1 MNLYVKKHIQSGL
14 CFVKSRLQ
22 RHFLQTLKTKALLM
36 RVSILALLFSV
47 SGLLLASN
55 GNGQDLEKVILS
67 VQFKDATLKTALHK
81 IEKLTKLPFT
91 YKTSDVSPY
100 DNISYEANN
109 ISVARLLNDL
119 LKSTDLGYEQVN
131 SNIVIKKIKS
141 NKSDNTPS
149 SVNAVFSSIDGTL
162 RGKIKNERGE
172 PVSNASIQ
180 VVGLNVGTI
189 ANKNGEFV
197 ITGVKAGAY
206 TLKITAVG
214 FEDQLIQVSV
224 KDNEIVDVDLQLKI
238 KDNSLETVVVVAYG
252 TAKKGNYTGAAS
264 MIRQSDIKDVPS
276 TSFQNALVG
285 RAAGVQVTSSS
296 GEAGATPSIRIRGVG
311 SINASNEPL
320 YVIDG
325 VPVISGDQGSL
336 SNSYIGSN
344 NIMNTLNPA
353 DIETITILKDAAASS
368 LYGSRAANG
377 VVVITTKQGKKGK
390 SVVHLSSSI
399 GITPGWATDN
409 YEVGGVQD
417 QINMLYRILYDN
429 KTSAG
434 QTAAQANAYALG
446 QLNTKFNKHGYKFS
460 TAGTALS
467 DNVNISGMT
476 DGIVNREGTY
486 FDWDKAYFGTGT
498 YLTNDLSV
506 SGGDQNTTYYT
517 SLNYTK
523 DQNRIRV
530 NEFDRISGRANISQ
544 KVGKHL
550 EFTTNIGIARNSQSG
565 FNDSRNTGA
574 NYFFQVR
581 NLLWP
586 FYWPTD
592 YKTGQPFTAR
602 FGSLAQNNV
611 YYNDYWDNSS
621 KTKRFSVNET
631 VLINI
636 LPELNIKS
644 VFSYDNSDIKDHL
657 YYSAIHYN
665 GVSTNGSLTETS
677 TSISKL
683 VSSSTANYAKNFGQH
698 GFTLL
703 GGFEVEENKT
713 NFQSSTGTNLPS
725 SALST
730 LSPAGSF
737 TASGYEYGNS
747 IVSMLSRLE
756 YNYKQKYFLSGSF
769 RRDGSSKLAPE
780 TRWGNFWSVAGSWKI
795 SSEDFMKAL
804 PSISN
809 LRLRASYG
817 INGTLPLQ
825 NYGWR
830 SLTNYTLRYNGNAGG
845 FLSTNAN
852 PDLTWE
858 TNYTTNIGLDFGFF
872 KQRLTGSIEY
882 FNRDSRNLLQDVPIS
897 TTTGFSSA
905 LANVG
910 EINNKG
916 IEVELGGD
924 IINNN
929 SIRWNASVNA
939 SFIQSKVTKLYGGR
953 DIIWYDP
960 TGGDNRAQFI
970 YREGSPTLSY
980 YGYEWGGV
988 DPKNGNNVW
997 YVNDPKDPKAG
1008 DFLYNDRGATYSFNK
1023 ANYKIIGN
1031 AMPDVYGGF
1040 NTDVTYK
1047 GITLGLNFI
1056 YKIGGNLYDGA
1067 FKDVSDDGYYW
1078 ERIRSETVYPNMWT
1092 PENKSGTVPLLR
1104 GTDLTDPMQYST
1116 RQMSSAS
1123 FLRLKNINLSYDLPK
1138 SLIGKIGLT
1147 SARVFFN
1154 GSNLL
1159 TFSKY
1164 KNADPEVNQYGTR
1177 GWETPIGKIYT
1188 FGFDLNF

>member
-1 MNLYVKKHIQSGL
+1 
-14 CFVKSRLQ
+14 
-22 RHFLQTLKTKALLM
+22 
-36 RVSILALLFSV
+36 
-47 SGLLLASN
+47 
-55 GNGQDLEKVILS
+55 
-67 VQFKDATLKTALHK
+67 
-81 IEKLTKLPFT
+81 
-91 YKTSDVSPY
+91 
-100 DNISYEANN
+100 
-109 ISVARLLNDL
+109 
-119 LKSTDLGYEQVN
+119 
-131 SNIVIKKIKS
+131 
-141 NKSDNTPS
+141 
-149 SVNAVFSSIDGTL
+149 
-162 RGKIKNERGE
+162 
-172 PVSNASIQ
+172 
-180 VVGLNVGTI
+180 
-189 ANKNGEFV
+189 
-197 ITGVKAGAY
+197 
-206 TLKITAVG
+206 
-214 FEDQLIQVSV
+214 
-224 KDNEIVDVDLQLKI
+224 
-238 KDNSLETVVVVAYG
+238 
-252 TAKKGNYTGAAS
+252 
-264 MIRQSDIKDVPS
+264 
-276 TSFQNALVG
+276 
-285 RAAGVQVTSSS
+285 
-296 GEAGATPSIRIRGVG
+296 
-311 SINASNEPL
+311 
-320 YVIDG
+320 
-325 VPVISGDQGSL
+325 
-336 SNSYIGSN
+336 
-344 NIMNTLNPA
+344 
-353 DIETITILKDAAASS
+353 
-368 LYGSRAANG
+368 
-377 VVVITTKQGKKGK
+377 
-390 SVVHLSSSI
+390 
-399 GITPGWATDN
+399 
-409 YEVGGVQD
+409 
-417 QINMLYRILYDN
+417 MLYRVLYDN

-434 QTAAQANAYALG
+434 QTAAQANAYALSQING
-446 QLNTKFNKHGYKFS
+446 KFNKHGYKFA

-467 DNVNISGMT
+467 DNVDITGMT

-486 FDWDKAYFGTGT
+486 FDWDDAYFGNGT
-498 YLTNDLSV
+498 YNTNDLSV

-523 DQNRIRV
+523 DQNRIRI

-550 EFTTNIGIARNSQSG
+550 EFTTNIGLARNEQSG

-602 FGSLAQNNV
+602 FGSLAQNNI
-611 YYNDYWDNSS
+611 YYNDQWENSS
-621 KTKRFSVNET
+621 VTKRFSVNET
-631 VLINI
+631 VLLTI
-636 LPELNIKS
+636 LPELNVKS
-644 VFSYDNSDIKDHL
+644 VFSYDNSEIKDHL

-665 GVSTNGSLTETS
+665 GVSTNGYLNETS
-677 TSISKL
+677 TTVSKL
-683 VSSSTANYAKNFGQH
+683 VSSNTVNYAKNFGQH

-725 SALST
+725 SALTT
-730 LSPAGSF
+730 LSPAGAF

-747 IVSMLSRLE
+747 IVSVLSRLE

-795 SSEDFMKAL
+795 DHEEFMKGVDF
-804 PSISN
+804 ISN

-817 INGTLPLQ
+817 INGTLPSQ

-845 FLSTNAN
+845 YLSTNAN

-858 TNYTTNIGLDFGFF
+858 TNYTTNIGLDFGLF
-872 KQRLTGSIEY
+872 KQRLTGTIEY

-916 IEVELGGD
+916 IEVELGGE
-924 IINNN
+924 IINNK
-929 SIRWNASVNA
+929 SFRWNASVNA
-939 SFIQSKVTKLYGGR
+939 SFIHSKVTKLYGGR

-960 TGGDNRAQFI
+960 TGGDARAQFI
-970 YREGSPTLSY
+970 YRQGSSTLSY

-988 DPKNGNNVW
+988 DAKNGNNVW

-1008 DFLYNDRGATYSFNK
+1008 DFLYNGRGATYSFNK
-1023 ANYKIIGN
+1023 ANYKIIGD

-1040 NTDVTYK
+1040 NTDASYK
-1047 GITLGLNFI
+1047 GVTIGLNFI

-1123 FLRLKNINLSYDLPK
+1123 FFRLKNINLAYDLPR
-1138 SLIGKIGLT
+1138 SLIGKIGLS
-1147 SARVFFN
+1147 SARIFFN

>member
-1 MNLYVKKHIQSGL
+1 MNLYVKKHTCKTL
-14 CFVKSRLQ
+14 CYVGPQCQNWVLRKLTTQ
-22 RHFLQTLKTKALLM
+22 KILM
-36 RVSILALLFSV
+36 RVSILALFLSV
-47 SGLLLASN
+47 SGILLAEN
-55 GNGQDLEKVILS
+55 GRTQDLDKVIVS
-67 VQFKDATLKTALHK
+67 VQFKNSTLKNAFHK
-81 IEKLTKLPFT
+81 LEGLTKFSFT
-91 YKTSDVSPY
+91 YKTSDIAPY
-100 DNISYEANN
+100 ANINYQASNISLAAILNEL
-109 ISVARLLNDL
+109 LLNTG
-119 LKSTDLGYEQVN
+119 LKYELVN
-131 SNIVIKKIKS
+131 SNIVIKEQSGQQIKLANNGSPADLYDGVIKGVVADDKGIPIPGASVKIE
-141 NKSDNTPS
+141 
-149 SVNAVFSSIDGTL
+149 GTNL
-162 RGKIKNERGE
+162 GG
-172 PVSNASIQ
+172 
-180 VVGLNVGTI
+180 I
-189 ANKNGEFV
+189 ANANGEFV
-197 ITGVKAGAY
+197 IAGVKAGNY
-206 TLKITAVG
+206 TIRITAIG
-214 FEDQLIQVSV
+214 FEDQVLQVSV
-224 KDNEIVDVDLQLKI
+224 KDNEELNVGLKMKI
-238 KDNSLETVVVVAYG
+238 KDNSLETVMVVAYG
-252 TAKKGNYTGAAS
+252 TAKKGTYLGAAS
-264 MIRQSDIKDVPS
+264 VIKQSDIKDVPS

-296 GEAGATPSIRIRGVG
+296 GEAGSTPSIRIRGVG

-325 VPVISGDQGSL
+325 VPMISGDQGSL
-336 SNSYIGSN
+336 SGSFIGSN

-377 VVVITTKQGKKGK
+377 VVVITTKRGKKGK
-390 SVVHLSSSI
+390 PVVHLSSSI
-399 GITPGWATDN
+399 GITSDWATDN
-409 YEVGGVQD
+409 YETGGVQE

-434 QTAAQANAYALG
+434 QTAAQANTYALSQING
-446 QLNTKFNKHGYKFS
+446 KFNKHGYKFA

-476 DGIVNREGTY
+476 DGLVNREGTY
-486 FDWDKAYFGTGT
+486 FDWDNAYFGTGT

-530 NEFDRISGRANISQ
+530 NEFDRISGRVNVSQ
-544 KVGKHL
+544 KVGKLL
-550 EFTTNIGIARNSQSG
+550 EFTTNIGLARNKQSG

-611 YYNDYWDNSS
+611 YYNDQWDNNSI
-621 KTKRFSVNET
+621 TNRFSVNET
-631 VLINI
+631 VQLNI
-636 LPELNIKS
+636 LPDLNIKS
-644 VFSYDNSDIKDHL
+644 VFSYDNSEIKDHL

-665 GVSTNGSLTETS
+665 GASTNGYLNETS
-677 TSISKL
+677 TTVSKL
-683 VSSSTANYAKNFGQH
+683 VSSNTANYSKRFGQH
-698 GFTLL
+698 NFALL
-703 GGFEVEENKT
+703 GGFEVEENRTK
-713 NFQSSTGTNLPS
+713 FQSSTGTNLPS
-725 SALST
+725 SALTT
-730 LSPAGSF
+730 LSPAGTF

-747 IVSMLSRLE
+747 IVSLLSRLE
-756 YNYKQKYFLSGSF
+756 YNYKQKYFLSGSY

-780 TRWGNFWSVAGSWKI
+780 TRFGNFWSVAGSWKI
-795 SSEDFMKAL
+795 SSEDFMKGL
-804 PSISN
+804 SVISN

-817 INGTLPLQ
+817 INGTLPSQ

-845 FLSTNAN
+845 YLSTNAN

-882 FNRDSRNLLQDVPIS
+882 FTRDSRNLLQDVPIS

-910 EINNKG
+910 EINNHG
-916 IEVELGGD
+916 IEVELGGE
-924 IINNN
+924 IINKN
-929 SIRWNASVNA
+929 SIRWSASVNA

-953 DIIWYDP
+953 DIIWSDP
-960 TGGDNRAQFI
+960 TGGDARAQFI

-988 DPKNGNNVW
+988 DARNGNNVW
-997 YVNDPKDPKAG
+997 YVNDPKDPTAG
-1008 DFLYNDRGATYSFNK
+1008 DFIYNGRGASYSFNK
-1023 ANYKIIGN
+1023 TNYKIIGN
-1031 AMPDVYGGF
+1031 AMPDVYGGL
-1040 NTDVTYK
+1040 NTDVSYK

-1067 FKDVSDDGYYW
+1067 FKDVADDGYYW
-1078 ERIRSETVYPNMWT
+1078 ERIRVESLYADMWT
-1092 PENKSGTVPLLR
+1092 TENKAGTMPLLR

-1116 RQMSSAS
+1116 RQMSDAS
-1123 FLRLKNINLSYDLPK
+1123 FLRLKNVNLSYDLPGN
-1138 SLIGKIGLT
+1138 LIGKIGLS

-1177 GWETPIGKIYT
+1177 GWETPTGKIYT

>member
-1 MNLYVKKHIQSGL
+1 MVFALFACCLASYAQTSIKGVVTDYSSKNPVPGVTVQVKGSKTATATGNDGSYEIAVPPNATSLIFQHTGYTSREVAIGGRNEINLE
-14 CFVKSRLQ
+14 
-22 RHFLQTLKTKALLM
+22 LQTDWRSLNEVM
-36 RVSILALLFSV
+36 
-47 SGLLLASN
+47 
-55 GNGQDLEKVILS
+55 VI
-67 VQFKDATLKTALHK
+67 
-81 IEKLTKLPFT
+81 
-91 YKTSDVSPY
+91 
-100 DNISYEANN
+100 
-109 ISVARLLNDL
+109 
-119 LKSTDLGYEQVN
+119 
-131 SNIVIKKIKS
+131 
-141 NKSDNTPS
+141 
-149 SVNAVFSSIDGTL
+149 
-162 RGKIKNERGE
+162 
-172 PVSNASIQ
+172 
-180 VVGLNVGTI
+180 
-189 ANKNGEFV
+189 
-197 ITGVKAGAY
+197 
-206 TLKITAVG
+206 
-214 FEDQLIQVSV
+214 
-224 KDNEIVDVDLQLKI
+224 
-238 KDNSLETVVVVAYG
+238 AYG
-252 TAKKGNYTGAAS
+252 TAKKGTYTGAAS
-264 MIRQSDIKDVPS
+264 VIKQSEIKDVPS
-276 TSFQNALVG
+276 TSFQNTLVG
-285 RAAGVQVTSSS
+285 RVSGVQVTSAS
-296 GEAGATPSIRIRGVG
+296 GEAGATPSIRIRGIG
-311 SINASNEPL
+311 SMNASNEPL

-325 VPVISGDQGSL
+325 VPVISGDQGNL
-336 SNSYIGSN
+336 SSSYIGSN

-377 VVVITTKQGKKGK
+377 VVVITTKRGKRGK
-390 SVVHLSSSI
+390 PVVHLSSSI

-409 YEVGGVQD
+409 YEAAGVQE

-434 QTAAQANAYALG
+434 QTAAQANTYALS
-446 QLNTKFNKHGYKFS
+446 QLNSKFNKHGYKFS
-460 TAGTALS
+460 TTGTGLS
-467 DNVNISGMT
+467 ENVAISGMT
-476 DGIVNREGTY
+476 DGLENREGTY

-523 DQNRIRV
+523 DQNRTRV
-530 NEFDRISGRANISQ
+530 NKFDRISGRSNISQ

-565 FNDSRNTGA
+565 FNDTRNTGA

-586 FYWPTD
+586 LYWPTD
-592 YKTGQPFTAR
+592 YKTGLPFTAR
-602 FGSLAQNNV
+602 YGSLAQNNL
-611 YYNDYWDNSS
+611 YYNGEWDNSS
-621 KTKRFSVNET
+621 ITKRFSVNET
-631 VLINI
+631 VLLTV
-636 LPELNIKS
+636 LPDLNFKS
-644 VFSYDNSDIKDHL
+644 VFSYDNSEVKDHL

-665 GVSTNGSLTETS
+665 GAATNGTLNETG
-677 TSISKL
+677 TTISKL
-683 VSSSTANYAKNFGQH
+683 VSSNTVNYAKNFGEH
-698 GFTLL
+698 GLTFL
-703 GGFEVEENKT
+703 GGFEVEKNRT

-725 SALST
+725 SALTT
-730 LSPAGSF
+730 LSPAGAF

-747 IVSMLSRLE
+747 IVSLLSRLE
-756 YNYKQKYFLSGSF
+756 YNYNQKYFLSGSF

-795 SSEDFMKAL
+795 SSEEFMKGL
-804 PSISN
+804 TYLSN

-817 INGTLPLQ
+817 INGTLPSQ

-830 SLTNYTLRYNGNAGG
+830 SLTSYTLRYNGNAGG
-845 FLSTNAN
+845 YLSTNAN

-858 TNYTTNIGLDFGFF
+858 TNYTTNIGLEFGLF
-872 KQRLTGSIEY
+872 KQRLTGSIEF
-882 FNRDSRNLLQDVPIS
+882 FNRDSRNLLQDVPTS

-916 IEVELGGD
+916 VEVEIGGD
-924 IINNN
+924 IINNT
-929 SIRWNASVNA
+929 SLRWSASVNA
-939 SFIQSKVTKLYGGR
+939 SFIKSKVTKLYGGR

-960 TGGDNRAQFI
+960 TGGDARAQFI
-970 YREGSPTLSY
+970 YREGSSTLSY

-997 YVNDPKDPKAG
+997 YVNDPADSKTG
-1008 DFLYNDRGATYSFNK
+1008 DFLYNDRGATYTFNK
-1023 ANYKIIGN
+1023 ANYKIIGD

-1040 NTDVTYK
+1040 NTDVAYK

-1067 FKDVSDDGYYW
+1067 FKDVADDGYYW
-1078 ERIRSETVYPNMWT
+1078 ERIRVESLYSDMWT
-1092 PENKSGTVPLLR
+1092 PENTSGSMPLLR
-1104 GTDLTDPMQYST
+1104 GTDLTDPMQYGS

-1123 FLRLKNINLSYDLPK
+1123 FLRLKNINLSYDLPGTV
-1138 SLIGKIGLT
+1138 IGKVGLS

-1188 FGFDLNF
+1188 FGIDLNF

>member
-1 MNLYVKKHIQSGL
+1 MNKQILVML
-14 CFVKSRLQ
+14 F
-22 RHFLQTLKTKALLM
+22 AL
-36 RVSILALLFSV
+36 VTCC
-47 SGLLLASN
+47 LASYAQTKIRGVVTDYITKN
-55 GNGQDLEKVILS
+55 PVAGVTVQVKGSKTGITSGNDGSYEIAITPN
-67 VQFKDATLKTALHK
+67 ATLLVFQSTSYR
-81 IEKLTKLPFT
+81 TK
-91 YKTSDVSPY
+91 
-100 DNISYEANN
+100 E
-109 ISVARLLNDL
+109 VA
-119 LKSTDLGYEQVN
+119 
-131 SNIVIKKIKS
+131 
-141 NKSDNTPS
+141 
-149 SVNAVFSSIDGTL
+149 
-162 RGKIKNERGE
+162 
-172 PVSNASIQ
+172 
-180 VVGLNVGTI
+180 
-189 ANKNGEFV
+189 
-197 ITGVKAGAY
+197 ITGRSEINIEME
-206 TLKITAVG
+206 TDWQSL
-214 FEDQLIQVSV
+214 
-224 KDNEIVDVDLQLKI
+224 NEVM
-238 KDNSLETVVVVAYG
+238 VVAYG
-252 TAKKGNYTGAAS
+252 TAKKGTFTGAAS
-264 MIRQSDIKDVPS
+264 VVKQSDIKDVPS

-285 RAAGVQVTSSS
+285 RISGVQVTTSS
-296 GEAGATPSIRIRGVG
+296 GEAGATPSIRIRGIG

-325 VPVISGDQGSL
+325 VPVISGDQGTL

-377 VVVITTKQGKKGK
+377 VVVITTKRGKKGK
-390 SVVHLSSSI
+390 PVVHLATSI
-399 GITPGWATDN
+399 GITPSWATDN
-409 YEVGGVQD
+409 YEVGGVQE

-434 QTAAQANAYALG
+434 QTAAQANAYSLS

-476 DGIVNREGTY
+476 DGLENREGIY
-486 FDWDKAYFGTGT
+486 FDWDNAYFGTGI
-498 YLTNDLSV
+498 YNTNDLSV

-530 NEFDRISGRANISQ
+530 NKFDRISGRANISQ

-550 EFTTNIGIARNSQSG
+550 EFTTNIGIARNEQSG

-602 FGSLAQNNV
+602 FGSLAQNNI
-611 YYNDYWDNSS
+611 YYNDQWENSS
-621 KTKRFSVNET
+621 VTKRFSVNET
-631 VLINI
+631 ILLTI
-636 LPELNIKS
+636 LPDLNLKS
-644 VFSYDNSDIKDHL
+644 VFSYDNSQINDHL

-665 GVSTNGSLTETS
+665 GASTNGSLTETS

-683 VSSSTANYAKNFGQH
+683 VSSNTVNYAKKFGEHNFA
-698 GFTLL
+698 LL
-703 GGFEVEENKT
+703 GGFEVEENRT
-713 NFQSSTGTNLPS
+713 NFQTTTGTNLPS
-725 SALST
+725 SVLTT
-730 LSPAGSF
+730 LSPAGAF
-737 TASGYEYGNS
+737 AGSGFEYGNS
-747 IVSMLSRLE
+747 IVSLLSRLD
-756 YNYKQKYFLSGSF
+756 YNYKQKFFLSGSF

-780 TRWGNFWSVAGSWKI
+780 TRYGNFWSVAGSWKI
-795 SSEDFMKAL
+795 SNEEFMKG
-804 PSISN
+804 ISAISD

-817 INGTLPLQ
+817 INGTLPSQ

-845 FLSTNAN
+845 YLSTNAN

-858 TNYTTNIGLDFGFF
+858 TNYTTNIGLDFGLF
-872 KQRLTGSIEY
+872 KQRLTGNIEY

-897 TTTGFSSA
+897 TVTGFSST

-910 EINNKG
+910 EINNHG
-916 IEVELGGD
+916 IEVEIGGD
-924 IINNN
+924 IINKN
-929 SIRWNASVNA
+929 SLRWSASVNA

-953 DIIWYDP
+953 DIIWNDP
-960 TGGDNRAQFI
+960 TGGDARSQFI
-970 YREGSPTLSY
+970 YKEGSPTLSY

-997 YVNDPKDPKAG
+997 YANTPNDSKAG
-1008 DFLYNDRGATYSFNK
+1008 DFLYNGRGATYSFSK
-1023 ANYKIIGN
+1023 ANYKIIGD
-1031 AMPDVYGGF
+1031 AMPDAYGGL
-1040 NTDVTYK
+1040 NTDVSYK
-1047 GITLGLNFI
+1047 GVTLGLNFI
-1056 YKIGGNLYDGA
+1056 YKIGGDLYDGA

-1078 ERIRSETVYPNMWT
+1078 ERIRSESVYPNMWT
-1092 PENKSGTVPLLR
+1092 PENTSGTLPLLR

-1116 RQMSSAS
+1116 RQMSSAT
-1123 FLRLKNINLSYDLPK
+1123 FLRLKNINLSYDLPR
-1138 SLIGKIGLT
+1138 SLIGKIGVT
-1147 SARVFFN
+1147 TARIYFN

-1177 GWETPIGKIYT
+1177 GWETPLGKIYT
-1188 FGFDLNF
+1188 FGLDVNF